1 MRFLHTSDWHLGQK
15 LLNFDRDEEHALA
28 LHWLAGIVREQAID
42 MLLVSGDI
50 FDIGNPPN
58 YARKRYYS
66 FLAELIGSPCRH
78 VVITAGN
85 HDSPPMLDA
94 PRELLEALNIHV
106 ISAVPENLSDEVLLL
121 NGPDGQPEVLVAAVP
136 FLRDRDLRQSEAGE
150 SGYDRIASVS
160 EGMKAHFNA
169 IADLAAPYRSLD
181 IPFIAMGHLYAA
193 GATAADPQNNIYI
206 GHVENMAAGDF
217 PDSFDY
223 VALGHLHRAQQVGKK
238 RLVYYSGSLIP
249 LSFNEMADDK
259 SVFVVETQ
267 GRNIQS
273 VSPVAVPTF
282 RRLKTIEGDVEE
294 VKATLTKFHAK
305 ERKGLRPWVELVV
318 HTDKL
323 IPQLDLQLYAFAK
336 EMPLEI
342 LKIKLHRQYQS
353 LDAQL
358 ADEPADLS
366 EIEVLDVFRRK
377 CESFGAPPDEMEELT
392 QTFLELQTWMQ
403 ERSQQQD

>member
-1 MRFLHTSDWHLGQK
+1 MRILHTSDWHLGQK
-15 LLNFDRDEEHALA
+15 LLNSDRDEEHELA
-28 LHWLAGIVREQAID
+28 LQWLIREVQEQQVD
-42 MLLVSGDI
+42 MLLVAGDV

-66 FLAELIGSPCRH
+66 FLAQLVESPCRH

-106 ISAVPENLSDEVLLL
+106 VSAVPENLTDEVLVLKDA
-121 NGPDGQPEVLVAAVP
+121 NGKPEALVAAVP
-136 FLRDRDLRQSEAGE
+136 FLRDRDLRLSEAGE
-150 SGYDRIASVS
+150 SGYDRIAAISA
-160 EGMKAHFNA
+160 GMKAHFNA
-169 IADLAAPYRSLD
+169 VAELAAPYRYLD
-181 IPFIAMGHLYAA
+181 IPFIAMGHLYAS
-193 GATAADPQNNIYI
+193 GAAAADPQNNIYI
-206 GHVENMAAGDF
+206 GHVENMAAEDF
-217 PDSFDY
+217 PDIFDY

-238 RLVYYSGSLIP
+238 RPVYYSGSLIP

-259 SVFVVETQ
+259 SVYIINTK
-267 GRNIQS
+267 GKKITS
-273 VSPVAVPTF
+273 VAASPVPVF
-282 RRLKTIEGDVEE
+282 RRLKTIEGSLEE
-294 VKATLTKFHAK
+294 VQESLTAFQSKPR
-305 ERKGLRPWVELVV
+305 EGLRPWVELVV

-336 EMPLEI
+336 DMPLDI

-358 ADEPADLS
+358 DDEQTDLS
-366 EIEVLDVFRRK
+366 EMEVMEVFERK
-377 CESFGAPPDEMEELT
+377 CESYGAPPDEMEELRR
-392 QTFLELQTWMQ
+392 TFLELQTWMS